1 MNREIDKMR
10 DRMRTAPLTVNED
23 GSTYVPA
30 PLPQLGAQPGGF
42 FTFRYS
48 STEIFSQGGDLHVKM
63 QETRY
68 QDGRLTSEQCEGT
81 LERQAYERMLNQAQ
95 NYFLNRMVNFVRL
108 FY

>member
-1 MNREIDKMR
+1 
-10 DRMRTAPLTVNED
+10 
-23 GSTYVPA
+23 
-30 PLPQLGAQPGGF
+30 
-42 FTFRYS
+42 
-48 STEIFSQGGDLHVKM
+48 M